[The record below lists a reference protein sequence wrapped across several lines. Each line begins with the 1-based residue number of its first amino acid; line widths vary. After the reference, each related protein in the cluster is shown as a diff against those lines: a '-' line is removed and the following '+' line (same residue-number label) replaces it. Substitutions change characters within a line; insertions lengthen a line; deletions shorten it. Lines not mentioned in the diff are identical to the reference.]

1 MATLAFR
8 PELVEDTE
16 MSKQRDWVDEDIE
29 RRHKEEQEHAR
40 RQARKDKYSERSNS
54 EKATPAGPRAKTQ
67 PADRVRSRR

>member
-40 RQARKDKYSERSNS
+40 RQARKDKQDRKN
-54 EKATPAGPRAKTQ
+54 EKPEKR
-67 PADRVRSRR
+67 